1 MLSESVDGI
10 SWACRRDERN
20 ICESALRIRRRNH
33 LSEMREKASTESFH
47 VTMSYT
53 PQQQAIV
60 DVDLAS
66 NDVVVV
72 SARAGTGKT
81 HTLKGLSN
89 RSTKSYVYITFNVS
103 MAESSPIQPA
113 STLDA
118 LVLELYERDHGKVEI
133 VDVLEISHPDAALV
147 RATIHNWCCSADAEL
162 SEHHVPASN
171 KALKDIAVAVV
182 SQSLCA
188 KKMTH
193 TLLQVYAPPIPYH
206 TILVDEAQDLNSR
219 QLDYLLRH
227 GGPRVFIGDPHQSI
241 YSFRG
246 TSGCMDALVECA
258 TKRFEL
264 THSFRF
270 GPEIANVAN
279 AVLCLKNVEGDVV
292 GVGKTSR
299 VLKNDVDV
307 VPDAILART
316 KLGLFRAL
324 IQFHTRHRIDYVVFG
339 RCKDTFERWLKL
351 ASTDTSGCSK
361 YDARALRLIPRD
373 GGVLVKSLKNHLSTR
388 GVVFCTAHHSKGLE
402 FDVVSLAEDFRGVVQ
417 RVAPACESKTS
428 AMYAK
433 RSNMEE
439 LNINYVAI
447 TRARKTLLVNTTIN
461 SLIQ

>member
-1 MLSESVDGI
+1 M
-10 SWACRRDERN
+10 
-20 ICESALRIRRRNH
+20 
-33 LSEMREKASTESFH
+33 
-47 VTMSYT
+47 TMSYT
-53 PQQQAIV
+53 PQQQAII
-60 DVDLAS
+60 DVDLCS
-66 NDVVVV
+66 DDVVVV

-81 HTLKGLSN
+81 HTLKGLSE
-89 RSTKSYVYITFNVS
+89 RCTCIYITFNVS

-118 LVLELYERDHGKVEI
+118 LVLELYEKDHGKIEI
-133 VDVLEISHPDAALV
+133 VDALEIVHPDAAII
-147 RATIHNWCCSADAEL
+147 RATIHNWCCSADTKLTEQ
-162 SEHHVPASN
+162 HVPTSN
-171 KALKDIAVAVV
+171 KALKDIATAVV
-182 SQSLCA
+182 NQSLCV

-206 TILVDEAQDLNSR
+206 TILIDEAQDLNPR
-219 QLDYLLRH
+219 QLHYLLRH
-227 GGPRVFIGDPHQSI
+227 NGPRVFIGDPHQSI

-246 TSGCMDALVECA
+246 TTGTMDILLERA

-270 GPEIANVAN
+270 GPEIASVAN

-299 VLKNDVDV
+299 VLTNDVDV

-316 KLGLFRAL
+316 QVGLFRAL
-324 IQFHTRHRIDYVVFG
+324 IQFHTRHRVAYAVLG
-339 RCKDTFERWLKL
+339 RSKELFERWLKQ
-351 ASTDTSGCSK
+351 ASTDMSGCST

-373 GGVLVKSLKNHLSTR
+373 GGILLASLKKYFSTC

-402 FDVVSLAEDFRGVVQ
+402 FDVVSLADDFRGVVQ

-428 AMYAK
+428 VRRTK
-433 RSNMEE
+433 RSKVEE

-447 TRARKTLLVNTTIN
+447 TRARKTLLVNTSIN